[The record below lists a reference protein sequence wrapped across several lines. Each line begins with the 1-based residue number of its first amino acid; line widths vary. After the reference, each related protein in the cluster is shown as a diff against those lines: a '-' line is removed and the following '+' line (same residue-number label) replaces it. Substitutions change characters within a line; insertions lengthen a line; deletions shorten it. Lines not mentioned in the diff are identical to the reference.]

1 MQNKNIKKK
10 HLLPLIAILF
20 LISCENKP
28 TIEGLWMVKSVA
40 VGDEENTPNA
50 RWTRFNS
57 DLTQESGNGRFQ
69 HSYGTWKLNPKTN
82 ELSIENTN
90 GLKDLNEPFVV
101 TLNQDQMTWS
111 RTEEGQ
117 QLKVTLVRSSQLPE
131 TYGDKIMG
139 LWKLEEAIGN
149 GNYFKQS
156 DATKTNDYLLF
167 RWDKRF
173 VIGTQEGKI
182 NGVYN
187 VHGHKPE
194 VELIPYGDQVNRDFW
209 KIKYDENAITLKL
222 LNTDSLVTRRFK
234 RIHKFPN

>member
-194 VELIPYGDQVNRDFW
+194 VELIPYGDQVKRDFW
-209 KIKYDENAITLKL
+209 KIKYDENSITLKL